1 MCNTDAIP
9 FYQKISIQYTS
20 TNYTKNLQYEPR
32 TVFWMHH
39 LWVRHWHEDPLKT
52 QWEKIVY
59 NMHTDIPKWKL
70 KIDVTV
76 FRHYSGHVLV
86 AYRHEFVWI
95 RCQENINTMQIVS
108 TISSQGNITYIKLS
122 LAPAYMPLVQP
133 SPFSENNWIIIINK
147 NVRGL
152 LITKL
157 DKGSLYW
164 VILADIQALADT
176 LDYTLT

>member
-1 MCNTDAIP
+1 
-9 FYQKISIQYTS
+9 
-20 TNYTKNLQYEPR
+20 
-32 TVFWMHH
+32 
-39 LWVRHWHEDPLKT
+39 
-52 QWEKIVY
+52 
-59 NMHTDIPKWKL
+59 
-70 KIDVTV
+70 
-76 FRHYSGHVLV
+76 
-86 AYRHEFVWI
+86 
-95 RCQENINTMQIVS
+95 MQIVS
-108 TISSQGNITYIKLS
+108 TISSQGNITYIKPS

-147 NVRGL
+147 DVRGL